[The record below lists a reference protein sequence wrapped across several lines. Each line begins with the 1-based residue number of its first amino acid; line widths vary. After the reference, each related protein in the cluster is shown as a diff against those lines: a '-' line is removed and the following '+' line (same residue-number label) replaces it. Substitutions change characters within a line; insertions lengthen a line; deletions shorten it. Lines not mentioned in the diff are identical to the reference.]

1 MERYLDRG
9 LSRKDSTVTDGHLNT
24 WQTEKPKRLANA
36 KAQRGTERG
45 PERTAKSALR
55 KLQQD
60 ELAGSLRGGE
70 NVCAIQGFTCLR
82 HRTMLSRSLEALRE
96 EVCRG
101 KVRREAQPEKLMGR
115 GSKSRQENTNVF
127 MRQNRRISDQM
138 DQGNQG

>member
-96 EVCRG
+96 ESAG
-101 KVRREAQPEKLMGR
+101 VRSGGR
-115 GSKSRQENTNVF
+115 PSQRNSWVGAVRAGRKT
-127 MRQNRRISDQM
+127 QM
-138 DQGNQG
+138 CL

>member
-1 MERYLDRG
+1 MERYLDLG

-45 PERTAKSALR
+45 PERTAKLALR

-82 HRTMLSRSLEALRE
+82 HRTMLSRSLEVLRE
-96 EVCRG
+96 ESAG
-101 KVRREAQPEKLMGR
+101 VRSGGR
-115 GSKSRQENTNVF
+115 PSQRNLWVGAVRAGRKT
-127 MRQNRRISDQM
+127 QM
-138 DQGNQG
+138 CL